1 MCQAEEFHEVR
12 FRSGEKALYKA
23 LNSAPGIKFP
33 IKVDIATAPQKRS
46 IIIQAELGGV
56 DLIPANEQFSKHRT
70 QNAQDRNV
78 IFTNVHRLIRCIID
92 CQLSRLDSPAARHA
106 LELGRSLA
114 ARVWDNSPL
123 QMKQIPSIGIASV
136 RKLAVA
142 GINSLEALE
151 ASKGQDIS
159 AVLGKNVAAGQQ
171 ILGALAGFPKLR
183 VGVTM
188 MGKVSTRLLRILRDV
203 NEGLS
208 ER

>member
-1 MCQAEEFHEVR
+1 M
-12 FRSGEKALYKA
+12 
-23 LNSAPGIKFP
+23 
-33 IKVDIATAPQKRS
+33 
-46 IIIQAELGGV
+46 
-56 DLIPANEQFSKHRT
+56 
-70 QNAQDRNV
+70 
-78 IFTNVHRLIRCIID
+78 IFTNAHRLIRCIID

-151 ASKGQDIS
+151 ASKAQDIS
-159 AVLGKNVAAGQQ
+159 ATLGKNVAAGQQ
-171 ILGALAGFPKLR
+171 ILGTLVGFPKLR

-188 MGKVSTRLLRILRDV
+188 MGKVGARSLRNTCEADEEPSEYQSRAPTYNQDQSRV
-203 NEGLS
+203 GLS
-208 ER
+208 